1 LKLYEYAL
9 RRLALMVLVL
19 FVLAVFI
26 FYLTRGLL
34 PPIDALS
41 QFITPRMNDAAK
53 LNLAQGLGVATSSC
67 PSFQAFTSQQQGCV
81 VPLWGQFGGWLN
93 NVFTGNWGYSQL
105 SGVTPGT
112 VTTWEAFSERFPYT
126 AELAISG
133 TILTIVLAVPLGII
147 SATHAN
153 KIPDHLSRVVSL
165 AGYSIPQFWFGYVLQ
180 IVFVLYVTLNGSGI
194 LPSNGILPTTC
205 GICLGN
211 PGTIGSF
218 TGLPIL
224 DAALSG
230 NFPYFWDSLV
240 GLALPTITLALTT
253 IGALTRILRSSM
265 VDALHQDYVLLA
277 RSKGLRDRVV
287 IYRHALRNALLPAVT
302 IAGLILAFLL
312 GGVVVVEFVFTWPGV
327 GAAAVAAS
335 TALDINFLEL
345 YVLVTAVILIVANL
359 GVDILYAKLD
369 PRIRY

>member
-1 LKLYEYAL
+1 MKLYEYAI
-9 RRLALMVLVL
+9 RRLILMVFVL
-19 FVLAVFI
+19 FALAVFI

-34 PPIDALS
+34 PPEDALS

-53 LNLAQGLGVATSSC
+53 LSLAQALGVATKSC
-67 PSFQAFTSQQQGCV
+67 PSYAAFIGQQDGCV
-81 VPLWGQFGGWLN
+81 VPLWGQFTGWISNALQ
-93 NVFTGNWGYSQL
+93 GNWGYSQL
-105 SGVTPGT
+105 PGVTPGT
-112 VTTWEAFSERFPYT
+112 LTTWEAFAERFPFT

-133 TILTIVLAVPLGII
+133 TILTILIAVPFGII

-153 KIPDHLSRVVSL
+153 KLPDHVSRVISL
-165 AGYSIPQFWFGYVLQ
+165 AGYSVPQFWFGYMLQ
-180 IVFVLYVTLNGSGI
+180 IVFVLYVAIHGAGI
-194 LPSNGILPTTC
+194 LPSSSTLPTSC
-205 GICLGN
+205 GLCLSD
-211 PGTIGSF
+211 PGTITSY
-218 TGLPIL
+218 TGLPVL

-230 NFPYFWDSLV
+230 NFAYFWDSLL

-277 RSKGLRDRVV
+277 RSKGLRERTV

-312 GGVVVVEFVFTWPGV
+312 GGVVVVEYVFSWPGV

-335 TALDINFLEL
+335 TAFDVNFLEL